1 MADVTVDQQRE
12 LLCEYLQMIETIAGV
27 LSFNY
32 LGDGCFK
39 EPAKSPG
46 IAPMVQSV
54 ADLLGQAKA
63 TAAKI
68 GITAPLITQ
77 AHAFAMNLAAQ
88 SNEVLHDHRGFR
100 LGDKWIGMCYWTI
113 EKMVNRAYVCVAV

>member
-1 MADVTVDQQRE
+1 MADMTVDQLNE
-12 LLCEYLQMIETIAGV
+12 LLCEHLQMVETIAGV

-32 LGDGCFK
+32 LGDGCFD

-46 IAPMVQSV
+46 VAPMVQSV

-63 TAAKI
+63 TATKM

-77 AHAFAMNLAAQ
+77 AHAFAANLAAQ
-88 SNEVLHDHRGFR
+88 SNEDLHDHRGFR
-100 LGDKWIGMCYWTI
+100 LGDQWIGMCYWTI
-113 EKMVNRAYVCVAV
+113 EKMVNRAYVEVAV